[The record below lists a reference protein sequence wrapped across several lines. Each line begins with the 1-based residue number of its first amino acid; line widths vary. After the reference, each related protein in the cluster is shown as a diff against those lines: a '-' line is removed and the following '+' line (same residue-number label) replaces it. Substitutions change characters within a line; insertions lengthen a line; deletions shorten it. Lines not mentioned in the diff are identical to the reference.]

1 MGFFFFFVDI
11 IGTRVVD
18 RKSSKAIGNTT
29 FTCWGQSTNE
39 YAQPYLTFACSIGMV
54 KEDVDGFANRLD
66 TCLNKFLLEKEK
78 LIASKSKKKNGMET
92 GGN

>member
-1 MGFFFFFVDI
+1 ML

-18 RKSSKAIGNTT
+18 RKSTKTIGDTT

-39 YAQPYLTFACSIGMV
+39 YTQPYLTFACSIGMV
-54 KEDVDGFANRLD
+54 KEDVDGFADRLD

-78 LIASKSKKKNGMET
+78 LIASKNSVKDKEMDTNGNS
-92 GGN
+92 G